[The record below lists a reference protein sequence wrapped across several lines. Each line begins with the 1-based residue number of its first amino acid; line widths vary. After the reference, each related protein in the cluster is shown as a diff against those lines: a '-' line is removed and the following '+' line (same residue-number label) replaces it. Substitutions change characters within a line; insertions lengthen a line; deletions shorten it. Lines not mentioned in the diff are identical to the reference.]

1 MDDVETDINAKIDEY
16 HLMVEEVLG
25 GMDIMISRLDQ
36 RLHAVEDTLNI
47 HDKNKLNEK
56 PNDFTVLRDDLNKL
70 KIEVTEGLNLAFR
83 KINE

>member
-25 GMDIMISRLDQ
+25 GMDIMISRLDE
-36 RLHAVEDTLNI
+36 RLHVVEDTLNT
-47 HDKNKLNEK
+47 HDKNKSNNK
-56 PNDFTVLRDDLNKL
+56 PNDFTVLRDDINKL
-70 KIEVTEGLNLAFR
+70 KIEVKEGLNLAFR